1 MERTFTDVGQRVES
15 QPEWTQGSVIPRR
28 GSTSGRTTAAIGEE
42 LARGA
47 GALQGAVKQG
57 AVAIGHEMQDRGEE
71 IIAYTR
77 RQPVRALLAA
87 AGLGLV
93 IGLGLTLALGARAER
108 RQSGWLSQLSHL
120 SHRNARRSLLGRP
133 TGHGWRS
140 VLRLE

>member
-28 GSTSGRTTAAIGEE
+28 ASTSGGTTAAIGEE
-42 LARGA
+42 LVRGA
-47 GALQGAVKQG
+47 GALRSAVKQG

-77 RQPVRALLAA
+77 RQPVRALMAA
-87 AGLGLV
+87 AGIGIA
-93 IGLGLTLALGARAER
+93 IGLSLALGARAER

-120 SHRNARRSLLGRP
+120 SHWNPRRSLLGRP
-133 TGHGWRS
+133 AGHGWRS
-140 VLRLE
+140 IFSLE

>member
-15 QPEWTQGSVIPRR
+15 QPEWTHGSVTSRR
-28 GSTSGRTTAAIGEE
+28 GSTSGGTTAAIGEE

-47 GALQGAVKQG
+47 GALQSAVKQG

-77 RQPVRALLAA
+77 RQPVRALMAA
-87 AGLGLV
+87 VGLGLV
-93 IGLGLTLALGARAER
+93 VGLSLALGARAER

-120 SHRNARRSLLGRP
+120 SQRNSRRNLLGRP

-140 VLRLE
+140 LLRLG